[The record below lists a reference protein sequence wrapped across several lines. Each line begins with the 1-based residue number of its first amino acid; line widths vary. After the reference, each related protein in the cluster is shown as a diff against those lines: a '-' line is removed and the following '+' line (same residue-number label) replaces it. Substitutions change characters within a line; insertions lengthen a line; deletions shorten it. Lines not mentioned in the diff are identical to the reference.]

1 MSLNSSK
8 TSELSQNGYTLSVF
22 GAFNNASE
30 TYHINTPGI
39 TNATA
44 KKNQLRNYIGQEIA
58 TVTLPSPYKYS
69 INPKQV
75 TRTEYFLS
83 SYSTNEGKTVTPSPT
98 PQPPDSTPDIP
109 NQPAQDTNSSKKHSL
124 WIQSGCEAGDGMFL
138 EIDYMNTTLLGIHD
152 LDVATSDTATLAMDA
167 VKEALQKVTANRSKI
182 GAQQNRL
189 EHTIANEENVVENT
203 SAAESRIRDTDMAKE
218 MVQYSNINILEQV
231 GHAMMAQANQSNQGV
246 LTLLT

>member
-1 MSLNSSK
+1 
-8 TSELSQNGYTLSVF
+8 
-22 GAFNNASE
+22 
-30 TYHINTPGI
+30 
-39 TNATA
+39 
-44 KKNQLRNYIGQEIA
+44 
-58 TVTLPSPYKYS
+58 
-69 INPKQV
+69 
-75 TRTEYFLS
+75 
-83 SYSTNEGKTVTPSPT
+83 
-98 PQPPDSTPDIP
+98 
-109 NQPAQDTNSSKKHSL
+109 
-124 WIQSGCEAGDGMFL
+124 
-138 EIDYMNTTLLGIHD
+138 
-152 LDVATSDTATLAMDA
+152 MDA